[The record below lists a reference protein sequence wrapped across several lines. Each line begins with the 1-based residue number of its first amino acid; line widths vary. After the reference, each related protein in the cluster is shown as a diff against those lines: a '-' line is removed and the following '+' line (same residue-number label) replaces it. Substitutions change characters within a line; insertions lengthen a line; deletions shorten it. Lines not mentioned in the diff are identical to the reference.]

1 MNGLNVTIERAA
13 PERLPEIRE
22 VFLDSA
28 LYDHYFTREGRL
40 DNILSTAVAKG
51 DLWLAVDSHNEV
63 VGAMQ
68 VELTGFFGAFPYL
81 ALLGVKKRFRGMGVG
96 HTLLQVYEG
105 VARELGFR
113 KVSLL
118 VSSFNPR
125 AKALYQSMGYRK
137 VGYVPDAILPGLDE
151 NIMVKT
157 L

>member
-1 MNGLNVTIERAA
+1 MSTIKVTIQLAA

-22 VFLDSA
+22 VFLDSV
-28 LYDHYFTREGRL
+28 LYDRYFAQEGRL
-40 DNILSTAVAKG
+40 DGILSAAVDKV
-51 DLWLAVDSHNEV
+51 DLWLALDSHNEV
-63 VGAMQ
+63 VGAVQ
-68 VELTGFFGAFPYL
+68 VELNGFFGAFPYL

-96 HTLLQVYEG
+96 RTLLKVYEG

-113 KVSLL
+113 KTSLL
-118 VSSFNPR
+118 VSHFNPR

-137 VGYVPDAILPGLDE
+137 VGYVPDAILPGNHE